1 MWHYLILTAS
11 NDAQAAAY
19 RTQLEL
25 RRQLGLLAPVREA
38 LVVTDPDGRRVGS
51 GGSTVCC
58 LLEVLSRELA
68 RGGQAGSVERGGAEV
83 VARQAAS
90 EDPRAIEPEG
100 PSYVELLRRLRILI
114 VHAGGDSRRLPAYGP
129 CGKVFV
135 PLPDES
141 DSAVGVTLFDR
152 QLPTYL
158 ALPPAREGA
167 GQVVITAGDVL
178 LGFDPAR
185 STLPPTA

>member
-1 MWHYLILTAS
+1 MSAIFCAKMWHYLILTAS
-11 NDAQAAAY
+11 NEAQAAAY

-25 RRQLGLLAPVREA
+25 RRQLGLLAPVREV

-68 RGGQAGSVERGGAEV
+68 RGK
-83 VARQAAS
+83 QAA
-90 EDPRAIEPEG
+90 PGGGREG
-100 PSYVELLRRLRILI
+100 PPYAELLRRLRILI

-185 STLPPTA
+185 ST